1 MGDSEVLA
9 NCSFIVLVLTLVE
22 GEILS
27 LDLLFVVL
35 RGNGTTSITSWD
47 SLAFGGLD
55 CLEVVPEENVNGDM
69 SVEGGLPVRGPNL
82 QGELSSLGPSRELGR
97 ESLLRVL
104 GVGLLLDGWGE
115 MLTVLVRLLRIAEV
129 GVPAGVPAGVFSVLC
144 ARPAARLGSLGRAG
158 SSLKRASM
166 KCLDREG

>member
-27 LDLLFVVL
+27 LDLPFVVL

-55 CLEVVPEENVNGDM
+55 CLEVVPEESGDV
-69 SVEGGLPVRGPNL
+69 SVEGGLRVRGPYL
-82 QGELSSLGPSRELGR
+82 QGELGSIRPSRGLGR
-97 ESLLRVL
+97 ESLLGVL

-115 MLTVLVRLLRIAEV
+115 MLTVLVRLLRISEV
-129 GVPAGVPAGVFSVLC
+129 GVPAGVPAGVFSALC
-144 ARPAARLGSLGRAG
+144 ARPVARLGSLGRAG
-158 SSLKRASM
+158 SSLKRALM
-166 KCLDREG
+166 KCLEREG